1 MATEAQIRA
10 NQENAQKSTG
20 PKTPEGKARSAQ
32 NARIHGLC
40 ANTMLL
46 TCREE
51 EDHYMNRCVEI
62 DAQYAFDHALK
73 QTLVTTIA
81 SAEIQINFIN
91 RMKKGVAIHMTD
103 IAIDQLWGA
112 EPMPTDYVG
121 RYEMLTRLIGIAFMR
136 DGSEKNV
143 MGKLNRY
150 EAEQHRIFH
159 RAMTDIERLCDKWKN
174 EQPRAIEE
182 PAEPLN
188 ETNPIPEPTVEN
200 KPDTSETP
208 ATEPKIAAEISD
220 TPSEAQG
227 FSPGLNKLTSK
238 KEANPSAGPQNPGP
252 LLPKAA

>member
-10 NQENAQKSTG
+10 NQENAKKSTG
-20 PKTPEGKARSAQ
+20 PRTQEGKARSAQ

-46 TCREE
+46 TCKEE

-112 EPMPTDYVG
+112 EALPTDYVG
-121 RYEMLTRLIGIAFMR
+121 RYEMLTRLVGIAFLR
-136 DGSEKNV
+136 DASDKNA
-143 MGKLNRY
+143 MGKFNRY

-159 RAMTDIERLCDKWKN
+159 RAMMDLERLYDKWKDAP
-174 EQPRAIEE
+174 QAIGE
-182 PAEPLN
+182 PAEPVN
-188 ETNPIPEPTVEN
+188 ETNPIPEPAVEN
-200 KPDTSETP
+200 KPDTSEPP
-208 ATEPKIAAEISD
+208 ATEPKKAAENPG

-227 FSPGLNKLTSK
+227 FSTGLIELANE
-238 KEANPSAGPQNPGP
+238 KEPNPSAGPQNPDP

>member
-1 MATEAQIRA
+1 MATEAQIQA

-62 DAQYAFDHALK
+62 DAQYPFDHALK
-73 QTLVTTIA
+73 QTLVTTLA
-81 SAEIQINFIN
+81 SAEIQISFIN

-121 RYEMLTRLIGIAFMR
+121 RYEMLTRLIGIAFIR

-150 EAEQHRIFH
+150 EAEQHRIFQ
-159 RAMTDIERLCDKWKN
+159 RAMMDLERLYDKWKN
-174 EQPRAIEE
+174 EQTRAVEE
-182 PAEPLN
+182 PAEAVS
-188 ETNPIPEPTVEN
+188 ETNPIPEPAVEN
-200 KPDTSETP
+200 KPDTSEAP
-208 ATEPKIAAEISD
+208 ATEPKIAAEISE
-220 TPSEAQG
+220 TSNEAQG
-227 FSPGLNKLTSK
+227 FSPGLPEQTNK
-238 KEANPSAGPQNPGP
+238 KEANPSAGSQKSDP

>member
-10 NQENAQKSTG
+10 NQENAKKSTG

-46 TCREE
+46 TCKEE

-62 DAQYAFDHALK
+62 DAQYPFDHALK

-112 EPMPTDYVG
+112 EPLPTDYVG
-121 RYEMLTRLIGIAFMR
+121 RYEMLTRLVGIAFLR
-136 DGSEKNV
+136 DASDKNA
-143 MGKLNRY
+143 MGKFNRY

-159 RAMTDIERLCDKWKN
+159 RAMMDLERLYDKWKN
-174 EQPRAIEE
+174 QQPQAIEE
-182 PAEPLN
+182 PAEAVN
-188 ETNPIPEPTVEN
+188 ETNPIPDPAIEN
-200 KPDTSETP
+200 KPVNPGNNGFEP
-208 ATEPKIAAEISD
+208 ATKPEFA
-220 TPSEAQG
+220 SEAQG
-227 FSPGLNKLTSK
+227 FSLGLLKTSDD
-238 KEANPSAGPQNPGP
+238 KEDTSGNGHPNPDP